1 MQLQNAK
8 QRFENNGIKIAA
20 ISYDSPA
27 ILKDFAERHK
37 IEFPLLGDPDS
48 KIIASFG
55 VLNAEATGKSKG
67 IGAPRIFLYRL
78 GRCHS

>member
-1 MQLQNAK
+1 VQLQNAE

-48 KIIASFG
+48 KIIASF
-55 VLNAEATGKSKG
+55 
-67 IGAPRIFLYRL
+67 
-78 GRCHS
+78 